1 MKKST
6 VKRLLALAMVV
17 AVLVCSFALPVFAA
31 STYTVTFSTGET
43 VKVNAGENLVFAF
56 TCSPPTDISAIT
68 ASSGTLTADKTT
80 LGGPSVPQGTTAG
93 LWTLSGITSDVTV
106 TLTLNTQAGATPP
119 TFTSGAEA
127 AAAAY
132 ESAAS
137 MGAPAGAP
145 PSGAPGA
152 APTGTPPTGA
162 PGAAPTGAA
171 PTGAAPA
178 GISATPTKSSVLVD
192 GKAVAFDAYTIG
204 GYNYFKLRDLAQA
217 ITGSTKQFEVS
228 WDATKNA
235 ISLTASKA
243 YTPAGGELAV
253 STDTTP
259 KSATV
264 TSSKL
269 YLNEKEIS
277 LTAYNIGGNN
287 YFKLRDIAAAL
298 DFGVTWDSKAN
309 SIGIDTTVGYTA
321 E

>member
-1 MKKST
+1 M
-6 VKRLLALAMVV
+6 
-17 AVLVCSFALPVFAA
+17 
-31 STYTVTFSTGET
+31 
-43 VKVNAGENLVFAF
+43 
-56 TCSPPTDISAIT
+56 
-68 ASSGTLTADKTT
+68 
-80 LGGPSVPQGTTAG
+80 
-93 LWTLSGITSDVTV
+93 
-106 TLTLNTQAGATPP
+106 
-119 TFTSGAEA
+119 
-127 AAAAY
+127 
-132 ESAAS
+132 
-137 MGAPAGAP
+137 
-145 PSGAPGA
+145 
-152 APTGTPPTGA
+152 
-162 PGAAPTGAA
+162 
-171 PTGAAPA
+171 
-178 GISATPTKSSVLVD
+178 SATPTKSSVLVD